1 MGDSEPKHRLYGTPM
16 SEWINLVGEL
26 DIDAVGLWQIVLA
39 GREGFGLEGSALDDF
54 VRRSLITHFAYGA
67 FPVRHIPGDPNV
79 WTIQTSYGETPEVM
93 ADASGSKWAVLILA
107 WAIYGWPRQT
117 SPIIPS
123 KAGRLNLLDSCEAAT
138 PCNDQ
143 IKSILRFVS
152 RLFVRSN
159 ANYSV
164 V

>member
-93 ADASGSKWAVLILA
+93 ADA
-107 WAIYGWPRQT
+107 
-117 SPIIPS
+117 IINEWIEL
-123 KAGRLNLLDSCEAAT
+123 GRPDPGLGDLWLAT
-138 PCNDQ
+138 PN
-143 IKSILRFVS
+143 I
-152 RLFVRSN
+152 
-159 ANYSV
+159 ANHPFKGAKAKPV
-164 V
+164 